1 MIESELDIPS
11 LTDDGIQMNG
21 DSFIGVK
28 ELHSS
33 SMIDELLLIEM
44 LILLIDS
51 FNRRVFIF
59 RTIVISKVIILYPTE
74 LIVFVDNE
82 WDHSLQYEY

>member
-33 SMIDELLLIEM
+33 SMID
-44 LILLIDS
+44 
-51 FNRRVFIF
+51 
-59 RTIVISKVIILYPTE
+59 
-74 LIVFVDNE
+74 
-82 WDHSLQYEY
+82 